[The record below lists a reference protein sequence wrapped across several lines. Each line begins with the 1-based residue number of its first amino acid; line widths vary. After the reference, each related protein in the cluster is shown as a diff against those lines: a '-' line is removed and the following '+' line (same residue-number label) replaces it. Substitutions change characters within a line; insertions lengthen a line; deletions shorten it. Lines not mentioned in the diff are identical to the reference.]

1 VARLEKVA
9 GVLSRWLNWIGAG
22 VLIVVM
28 LLVCANIIGRSIP
41 FLGPIKGTYDLVG
54 LLGGI
59 LLGFALGYAQL
70 QKANIRVEILVS
82 RLQPRTRAIIDSITF
97 FISIILFV
105 LISWQHAK
113 FATSIWQ
120 VGELSE
126 TLRVPFFPL
135 IYALAFG
142 CLILCLVLLV
152 DFLKALAEVRKK

>member
-28 LLVCANIIGRSIP
+28 LLVCANIIGRAIP
-41 FLGPIKGTYDLVG
+41 FLGPVKGTYDVVG

-59 LLGFALGYAQL
+59 LLAFALGYTQL
-70 QKANIRVEILVS
+70 QKRNISVEILVS
-82 RLQPRTRAIIDSITF
+82 HFRPRTRAIIDSVTF
-97 FISIILFV
+97 
-105 LISWQHAK
+105 LISLVLFALIAWQHSV
-113 FATSIWQ
+113 FATSIWKA
-120 VGELSE
+120 GELSE

-135 IYALAFG
+135 IYAVAFG
-142 CLILCLVLLV
+142 CVALCLVILL